1 MFLFTVFFVC
11 TFNEPYSF
19 VGGKVWSVGNV
30 VETMASESNGD
41 CFSLNNV
48 WKYVVCSRQVHHQ
61 VFVAGRY
68 IHQVFVAGRY
78 IQQVFEISLGNFP
91 DQFP

>member
-1 MFLFTVFFVC
+1 ML
-11 TFNEPYSF
+11 
-19 VGGKVWSVGNV
+19 
-30 VETMASESNGD
+30 
-41 CFSLNNV
+41 
-48 WKYVVCSRQVHHQ
+48 
-61 VFVAGRY
+61 FVAGRY